1 MRELSDRDLH
11 RIRLRLIDVT
21 KSFFIE
27 EPDSEKMGRWRGIFT
42 ALLKEQ
48 VNPFLDNAV
57 KELYGQVNSKKLEE
71 LQEEY
76 YQLFIDPYDRD
87 RIQLDASYHIDGRS
101 YGVTLAEFRGY
112 LQERDLIKYSPY
124 KESEDSLVV
133 MLDVLGTLIE
143 EEKKGSE
150 LARTSQAALLEKFL
164 EPLVKKLSG
173 VFRENGT
180 ADFYA
185 SCIKFLHGYLDLE
198 KGLIGAE

>member
-1 MRELSDRDLH
+1 MSELSDRDLH
-11 RIRLRLIDVT
+11 RIRLLLIDVT

-42 ALLKEQ
+42 ALLKER

-57 KELYGQVNSKKLEE
+57 KELYAQVNSKKLKE

-76 YQLFIDPYDRD
+76 YQLFVDPYDRD

-112 LQERDLIKYSPY
+112 LQERDLMKYAPY

-143 EEKKGSE
+143 EEKKGNE

-173 VFRENGT
+173 VFCENST